1 MSDQEFWLTAVQFER
16 LAPLQPVRTRL
27 TVVDLAAHEWVGLAA
42 YRLQGRTDRLL
53 PGPDTMQQP

>member
-27 TVVDLAAHEWVGLAA
+27 TAVDLAAHE
-42 YRLQGRTDRLL
+42 
-53 PGPDTMQQP
+53 